1 MLLTLGLGS
10 HSALCSLEVPVGSG
24 LVSIQDLMKVR
35 RKDIFTDERTK
46 KAWVIILMV

>member
-10 HSALCSLEVPVGSG
+10 HSALCSPEVPVGSG